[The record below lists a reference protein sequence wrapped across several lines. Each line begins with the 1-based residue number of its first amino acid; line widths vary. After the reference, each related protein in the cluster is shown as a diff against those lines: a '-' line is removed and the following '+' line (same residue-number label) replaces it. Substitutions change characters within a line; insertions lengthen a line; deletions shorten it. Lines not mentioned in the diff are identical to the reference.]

1 MIAIINC
8 SDVFSSPSA
17 VKFGRMSK
25 RQRDSLFAEVERHRQ
40 QQRLQ
45 ANSVQEPQSLPAY
58 RSGKEP
64 REQTSHLIPPLPQA
78 YPYSV
83 EPELPGCPPE
93 VHPYLECRIG
103 EAQAQSLAYRVS
115 HRRGESNSLS
125 AGRGEK
131 FSQIIVFNTDGITL
145 SVTLYIRWP

>member
-1 MIAIINC
+1 MCNR

-58 RSGKEP
+58 RSSKEP
-64 REQTSHLIPPLPQA
+64 REQSSHLIPPLPPA

-83 EPELPGCPPE
+83 EPELPGCPTE
-93 VHPYLECRIG
+93 VNPYLECRIG
-103 EAQAQSLAYRVS
+103 EAQAQSLAYRSS
-115 HRRGESNSLS
+115 HRRGESISLS

-131 FSQIIVFNTDGITL
+131 FSQIIVLNTEIITFR
-145 SVTLYIRWP
+145 SHTY